1 MGSEMCIRDRFDT
14 SAVHAHVAAR
24 LAKPAS
30 LGFCWLLTGLLS
42 EAPNISCIGLCWCS
56 NSGDS
61 DGYRCQKDA
70 DHRQSEGLEVN
81 QWDGL
86 KLSISLVSTA
96 IHLAT
101 KHCSRC
107 STNGYANPA
116 SIPPRQSSTCSTPE
130 KSTKNAPFDA
140 AVVINV
146 LSL

>member
-1 MGSEMCIRDRFDT
+1 
-14 SAVHAHVAAR
+14 
-24 LAKPAS
+24 
-30 LGFCWLLTGLLS
+30 LLTGLLR
-42 EAPNISCIGLCWCS
+42 EAPNIRCIGLSWCG
-56 NSGDS
+56 NSGES
-61 DGYRCQKDA
+61 DGNRCEKDA
-70 DHRQSEGLEVN
+70 DHRQSEGLDVN
-81 QWDGL
+81 QRDGL

-96 IHLAT
+96 IQLTT

-116 SIPPRQSSTCSTPE
+116 SIPPRQSSTCSTTE